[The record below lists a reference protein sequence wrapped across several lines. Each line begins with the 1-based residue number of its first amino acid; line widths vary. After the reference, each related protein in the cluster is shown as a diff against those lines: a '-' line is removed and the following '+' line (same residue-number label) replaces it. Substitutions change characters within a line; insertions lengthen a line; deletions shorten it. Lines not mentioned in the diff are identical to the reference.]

1 MIRTIK
7 ITADTASAS
16 QVDSDLATVGNGSR
30 LVPEFFAGARVGMEI
45 SLFDLSLPMLDSGYP
60 AAFEIPDGAFLQF
73 SIAEDFESETP
84 PLLRVNTPESE
95 SEPGGSF
102 YRIIDASGGIVY
114 IEFTAATEEIYNFI
128 NKKQSANV
136 YFQLLI
142 ASPDA
147 ATRSIILQ
155 SSCIIRG
162 DIDPASAGEPTT
174 SDPDYLTAAETRAL
188 VAAPL
193 IFEYSADGANWHD
206 ELQPNDV
213 YQRVRHGE
221 TGEASSPQQIPYG
234 PQGAQGETGPE
245 GPQGPTG
252 PQGPQGEKGADG
264 TISFE
269 DLTEEQK
276 ESLKGDPGPQGPQG
290 EPGVTGPQ
298 GPQGSSGPQGPEGP
312 QGPQGDPGP
321 EGPQGPQGP
330 QGDPGQ
336 FENGAPDFSFT
347 DSDLVEG
354 MLSKTASDLG
364 LVAAS
369 PVLVYD
375 DQGYD
380 VSSDS
385 RIVIRWQNDTLTVDL
400 SAVGTISG
408 TWTLRFAGGST
419 LEPIRIAHAYAVP
432 LVELDGVP
440 CHYLDVTYTEMRL
453 ADFVRNVST
462 LKFYIRSASS
472 SVTGNVV
479 LTPSVG
485 GVPRE
490 AVVIPVTA
498 TDAPQVI
505 TFDPPATGMITI
517 TRDTG
522 DERDTLKD
530 TDPVTAVIG
539 TDLQIEVL

>member
-1 MIRTIK
+1 MQTINRMLMVSGG
-7 ITADTASAS
+7 SAVW
-16 QVDSDLATVGNGSR
+16 VDEWGKGMEPPELVVGIASR
-30 LVPEFFAGARVGMEI
+30 LVMDVRGETANEETGKV
-45 SLFDLSLPMLDSGYP
+45 LPYP
-60 AAFEIPDGAFLQF
+60 AEELTAASYYMAIDADFLSTTDPLILKLDAVTVKTDGRQQTIMTAEIPDTATEAMLAHLESEKSATLTAEIGGYDSEANAIFALQF
-73 SIAEDFESETP
+73 PLVIRNRIYMGGTP
-84 PLLRVNTPESE
+84 PAQN
-95 SEPGGSF
+95 
-102 YRIIDASGGIVY
+102 
-114 IEFTAATEEIYNFI
+114 
-128 NKKQSANV
+128 
-136 YFQLLI
+136 
-142 ASPDA
+142 
-147 ATRSIILQ
+147 
-155 SSCIIRG
+155 
-162 DIDPASAGEPTT
+162 
-174 SDPDYLTAAETRAL
+174 DPDYLTAAETRAL

-193 IFEYSADGANWHD
+193 IFEYSADGESWHK
-206 ELQPNDV
+206 ELTSGDV

-290 EPGVTGPQ
+290 EPGATGPQ

-312 QGPQGDPGP
+312 QGAQGDPGP

-354 MLSKTASDLG
+354 VLSKTASDLG

-385 RIVIRWQNDTLTVDL
+385 RIVIRWNNDTLTVDL
-400 SAVGTISG
+400 SAIGTISG
-408 TWTLRFAGGST
+408 TWMLRFAGGT
-419 LEPIRIAHAYAVP
+419 ALETRVLDRIANAYAVP

-440 CHYLDVTYTEMRL
+440 CHYLDGTYTEMRL

-462 LKFYIRSASS
+462 LKFYIRSASD

-479 LTPSVG
+479 LTPSVN
-485 GVPRE
+485 GVPRD

-498 TDAPQVI
+498 TDASQVI

-530 TDPVTAVIG
+530 TDHVTAVIG
-539 TDLQIEVL
+539 TDLQIEVV